1 MSAWI
6 LRVNMVGPAPTPTV
20 GTSVPVP
27 RSGPE
32 KTVKVSQRVH
42 LPGDEIIPGG
52 IAKRWNEYWL
62 DLVDF

>member
-20 GTSVPVP
+20 GTSAPVP

-42 LPGDEIIPGG
+42 LPGDEIIQLIRGYS
-52 IAKRWNEYWL
+52 KEML

>member
-20 GTSVPVP
+20 GTSAPVP
-27 RSGPE
+27 RFGPE

-42 LPGDEIIPGG
+42 FPGDEIIQLITG
-52 IAKRWNEYWL
+52 
-62 DLVDF
+62 V